1 MQNSIDWSLSRD
13 INNSMALKL
22 ACMLG
27 IMVACAVVVWFVARL
42 LFFWLP
48 ANARDNLSQ
57 SLAVLGLIPG
67 LWVAVEIMLR

>member
-1 MQNSIDWSLSRD
+1 MQNSIDWSQFRD

-27 IMVACAVVVWFVARL
+27 IMVACALVAGFVPRL
-42 LFFWLP
+42 LCFWLP
-48 ANARDNLSQ
+48 AKARDRLCQ
-57 SLAVLGLIPG
+57 RLAVLGLIPG